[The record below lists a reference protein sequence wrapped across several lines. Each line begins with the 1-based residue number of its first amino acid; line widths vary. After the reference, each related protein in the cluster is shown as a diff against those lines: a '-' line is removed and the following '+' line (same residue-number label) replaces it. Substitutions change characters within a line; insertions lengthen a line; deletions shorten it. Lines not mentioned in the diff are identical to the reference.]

1 MEVNRAT
8 ISSGSVGTFRSHT
21 TLPVSSTTHT
31 AVSFTETSRP
41 TKYVIAIAPS
51 SLLEV
56 TVTPIW
62 SSHVEGLRSTYS
74 ATQPPRYTIFG
85 WIPDLH
91 LRRRWRWRH
100 GDWSK
105 QANASE
111 DERDLRAQLPSR
123 TVFRPQ
129 RIVISSQGEVHRQL
143 ATDLHDPAH
152 VGAYRQGPGVVAGGA
167 PVRGKDRRTA
177 DIPPAAKIVVP
188 KRLDQEHVVARAG
201 GRQERRRA
209 IAPDSPTARPG

>member
-62 SSHVEGLRSTYS
+62 SSHV
-74 ATQPPRYTIFG
+74 
-85 WIPDLH
+85 
-91 LRRRWRWRH
+91 
-100 GDWSK
+100 
-105 QANASE
+105 
-111 DERDLRAQLPSR
+111 
-123 TVFRPQ
+123 
-129 RIVISSQGEVHRQL
+129 
-143 ATDLHDPAH
+143 
-152 VGAYRQGPGVVAGGA
+152 GGA
-167 PVRGKDRRTA
+167 ALNIFSD
-177 DIPPAAKIVVP
+177 AAAAIHHLVAVAHPKAAVP
-188 KRLDQEHVVARAG
+188 L
-201 GRQERRRA
+201 
-209 IAPDSPTARPG
+209 SARPGLEPNVRSRRIPARKRTGRK

>member
-74 ATQPPRYTIFG
+74 ATQPPRYTIF
-85 WIPDLH
+85 PH
-91 LRRRWRWRH
+91 R
-100 GDWSK
+100 
-105 QANASE
+105 ASHSC
-111 DERDLRAQLPSR
+111 RSGFGQSQLFRAR
-123 TVFRPQ
+123 TYP
-129 RIVISSQGEVHRQL
+129 
-143 ATDLHDPAH
+143 T
-152 VGAYRQGPGVVAGGA
+152 VA
-167 PVRGKDRRTA
+167 
-177 DIPPAAKIVVP
+177 
-188 KRLDQEHVVARAG
+188 
-201 GRQERRRA
+201 
-209 IAPDSPTARPG
+209 

>member
-41 TKYVIAIAPS
+41 TKCVIAIAPS

-62 SSHVEGLRSTYS
+62 SSHVEGPPLTYS

-85 WIPDLH
+85 VSNRDKQTLV
-91 LRRRWRWRH
+91 H
-100 GDWSK
+100 GDCQPQPSTQTRPSARAEW
-105 QANASE
+105 
-111 DERDLRAQLPSR
+111 LRGLGVWQRRLPA
-123 TVFRPQ
+123 P
-129 RIVISSQGEVHRQL
+129 
-143 ATDLHDPAH
+143 ATDQPE
-152 VGAYRQGPGVVAGGA
+152 P
-167 PVRGKDRRTA
+167 PVTA
-177 DIPPAAKIVVP
+177 LRHSLGSLKP
-188 KRLDQEHVVARAG
+188 R
-201 GRQERRRA
+201 
-209 IAPDSPTARPG
+209 